1 MQLSLEEL
9 KYQQDAIQSVV
20 SIFDGTAK
28 NTYENAS
35 QNGIRSNRLTITPE
49 EIADNLRK
57 GFKTNGIS
65 DETANF
71 ELPQVAPTVF
81 NDETVNVRLPFD
93 VCVEM
98 ETGTGKTLV
107 YLKTIYELY
116 RKYRFTK
123 FIILTPTIPVRQGV
137 MQTLRD
143 FEKQLNDIF
152 EFTPNYFEY
161 DSKRIAEVGK
171 FAQEQHPQIMVM
183 TTAAITGD
191 DRIINREQRED
202 LFDNLPFIDL
212 IAKTRPI
219 VIMDEPQMGM
229 DAEKTSK
236 AIERLNPLVQLRYSA
251 THRKE
256 FTKNLIYRLTPAD
269 SYKQNLVKK
278 IDVLTVVERNDEA
291 SLKVE
296 LVEAQNQKGTFKA
309 KLKAWKKK
317 ADGEIKFEVTPW
329 MTLGDDLAEKT
340 RNAAYTGYVIENI
353 RKDMMDDRWRVK
365 FQNIDLELIEN
376 EIAGNIEA
384 VWEMQLDFLVKTH
397 FKRAAELKQKGIKCL
412 SLIFIDRV
420 ASYIGDDP
428 IIKNLFIEKYKAH
441 FPQYYDG
448 KEPTAEQIEK
458 VQGYYFAKTS
468 RGQFADNDGGEKEQK
483 RIYDFI
489 LKQKKELLLL
499 DNPVEFIFSHSALG
513 VGWDN
518 PNVFQIATLSTT
530 YSEIK
535 KRQEIGRGLRICV
548 DQTGKRVYD
557 APDVTA
563 KDRINQLTVI
573 PNETYATFAAQYQSE
588 IVEQYGDAKAGAG
601 MTTSH
606 KGTSKSEVKFKR
618 NRNTDIERALQSF
631 WDALARKTEY
641 SVVFDD
647 ECIIREAID
656 QVSQITIPHTIV
668 EAVLTSI
675 NDLEDIETTAEYR
688 GTSQQI
694 IQTRFSTLDLIEEL
708 SEDTH
713 LCYTTVIK
721 IVKGIAESDD
731 VLKQWIRNPPLFV
744 QKAAAIIK
752 RIELDAMIRG
762 LSYTVTNETMPFSF
776 DDYVDQIADINN
788 NIAQTPTRG
797 VYDNQKIDSDIEKRF
812 AEDADGDAQVVFV
825 LKLPKSYKIPTPIGF
840 YEPDFG
846 IVLRR
851 ADIDGDFDGEFHYV
865 IETKGTNGIND
876 TGALTADEIFKIKC
890 AVEHFKALGVE
901 LELEPNNIYHAPI
914 REYSTF
920 KDAVSAVVN

>member
-1 MQLSLEEL
+1 MQLRLEEL
-9 KYQQDAIQSVV
+9 SYQQDAIESVV
-20 SIFDGTAK
+20 GIFDGTAK
-28 NTYENAS
+28 NSYENAS
-35 QNGIRSNRLTITPE
+35 RNGIRSNVLTVTPE
-49 EIADNLRK
+49 EIAENLRK
-57 GFKTNGIS
+57 VFEINGIS
-65 DETANF
+65 DETAMF
-71 ELPQVAPTVF
+71 EAPQIAESDF
-81 NDETVNVRLPFD
+81 NGQIVSDRLPFD

-116 RKYRFTK
+116 KKYRFTK

-212 IAKTRPI
+212 IARTRPI

-229 DAEKTSK
+229 DADKTSK
-236 AIERLNPLVQLRYSA
+236 AIERLNPLVRLRYSA

-256 FTKNLIYRLTPAD
+256 FTKNLVYRLTPAD

-278 IDVLTVVERNDEA
+278 IDVLTVVEKNDEA

-296 LVEAQNQKGTFKA
+296 LAEARSKNGSFQA

-317 ADGEIKFEVTPW
+317 ADGEIRFEDTPW
-329 MTLGDDLAEKT
+329 MKPGDDLAQKT
-340 RNAAYTGYVIENI
+340 NNAAYTGYVIENI
-353 RKDMMDDRWRVK
+353 WSDMMDDRWRVK
-365 FQNIDLELIEN
+365 FQNIDLELVEN
-376 EIAGNIEA
+376 EVAGNIEA
-384 VWEMQLDFLVKTH
+384 VWAMQMDFLVKTH
-397 FKRAAELKQKGIKCL
+397 FKRAAELKHKGIKCL
-412 SLIFIDRV
+412 SLIFINRV
-420 ASYIGDDP
+420 ANYIGDDP

-441 FPQYYDG
+441 FLQHNNG
-448 KEPTAEQIEK
+448 NQPTAEQIENA
-458 VQGYYFAKTS
+458 QGYYFAKTS
-468 RGQFADNDGGEKEQK
+468 QGQFADNDGGEKEQK
-483 RIYDFI
+483 RIYDLI
-489 LKQKKELLLL
+489 LKDKKELLSL

-588 IVEQYGDAKAGAG
+588 IVEQYGDAKTGAG

-606 KGTSKSEVKFKR
+606 KGTSKSEVTFTR

-631 WDALARKTEY
+631 WDALARKTDY

-647 ECIIREAID
+647 KRIIREAVEQI
-656 QVSQITIPHTIV
+656 SQITIPHTIV

-675 NDLEDIETTAEYR
+675 NDLEDIEATAEYR
-688 GTSQQI
+688 GTASQV

-713 LCYTTVIK
+713 LCYTTVIE
-721 IVKGIAESDD
+721 IVKGIAASDE
-731 VLKQWIRNPPLFV
+731 VLKQWIRNPPLFI

-752 RIELDAMIRG
+752 RIELDAMVRG
-762 LSYTVTNETMPFSF
+762 LSYTVTNEVIPFSF
-776 DDYVDQIADINN
+776 EDYVDQIADINN
-788 NIAQTPTRG
+788 SIAKTPTRG
-797 VYDNQKIDSDIEKRF
+797 VYDQQRIDSDFEKRF
-812 AEDADGDAQVVFV
+812 AEAADRDAQVVFV
-825 LKLPKSYKIPTPIGF
+825 LKLPKSYKIPTPIGY

-851 ADIDGDFDGEFHYV
+851 ADIDGDFNGEFHYV
-865 IETKGTNGIND
+865 IETKGTNNIDD

-890 AVEHFKALGVE
+890 AVRHFKALGVK

-920 KDAVSAVVN
+920 MDAVTEVVN